1 MMKRLLILAYL
12 IIVPQFT
19 YSQSVDTITDNT
31 KKPPVLDLLN
41 GRASSN
47 KLSRQNTPV
56 RKSKPIEKK
65 TRTKTVTDKAPREKA
80 VLIRALSEYVPTDQF
95 NVSVFNELEY
105 KISEY
110 SETNIEL
117 PGLLN
122 EQVERGDGSVELS
135 SKKTIVRL
143 EIDTAGISGDINF
156 FERLVFNTLD
166 LNLYE
171 DEVAVKIWNFPYSE
185 ARALRSRRQKSV
197 NAAELPVNTVTESEN
212 LAWWVWLLLG
222 LSLVLLIGFLV
233 LMLRKRNK
241 SVVEEE
247 ELIID
252 NSTFKKMSLSALD
265 KAPVSLKKNEFK
277 KLLIEAPESVAS
289 FMENIIESGQEEAL
303 VVFALLAKP
312 FAELISQLKPHMSYS
327 SYLTLLNKID
337 EDIEDKIDPDTQ
349 DKFLLTFNNTVRAL
363 TNETNS
369 IEKSPDHL
377 VFGFLNQLNDVQI
390 FKLIEG
396 DRPEMASVLFAQL
409 NDNRK
414 LKVMS
419 LLDDVERSEM
429 LLKLTDIS
437 RLPLSVIREI
447 GQRYAK
453 KAKSMAGLQNIDID
467 GIGAIISTLDELEE
481 VKQKEILE
489 LMLANDLEKG
499 QIVEQRFIGFF
510 NLSKVEK
517 EILENAM
524 MDIDTE
530 DLLNALY
537 GATEETKEAVL
548 SVRPPREREMIKSE
562 LEAGNTI
569 SNDAKLKAKKKILE
583 KVRKFV

>member
-1 MMKRLLILAYL
+1 MMKRLLILATL
-12 IIVPQFT
+12 VIVPQLAIA
-19 YSQSVDTITDNT
+19 QSIDTITNNT

-41 GRASSN
+41 GRAST
-47 KLSRQNTPV
+47 SRSQRQSPSI
-56 RKSKPIEKK
+56 RKSSPIEKK
-65 TRTKTVTDKAPREKA
+65 TRTKVVTDKAPREKA
-80 VLIRALSEYVPTDQF
+80 VLIRALSDYVPSDQF
-95 NVSVFNELEY
+95 NVSVFKELTY

-110 SETNIEL
+110 SEVNFEL
-117 PGLLN
+117 PGLLK

-135 SKKTIVRL
+135 SEKTIVRL
-143 EIDTAGISGDINF
+143 EIDTAGILGDINF

-166 LNLYE
+166 LDLYE
-171 DEVAVKIWNFPYSE
+171 DEVAVKIWDFPYSE
-185 ARALRSRRQKSV
+185 ARKLRNNNQRVLSSNESV
-197 NAAELPVNTVTESEN
+197 VVSESQSTG
-212 LAWWVWLLLG
+212 LAWWIWLIIG
-222 LSLVLLIGFLV
+222 LSAVLLITTLII
-233 LMLRKRNK
+233 LLRRRNK
-241 SVVEEE
+241 TFIEEE
-247 ELIID
+247 ELTID

-277 KLLIEAPESVAS
+277 KLLVEAPESVAS
-289 FMENIIESGQEEAL
+289 FMENIIESGQDEAL
-303 VVFALLAKP
+303 VVFSLLAKP

-453 KAKSMAGLQNIDID
+453 KAKSMAGLHNIDID

-481 VKQKEILE
+481 TKQKEILE

-510 NLSKVEK
+510 NLSKIEK

-537 GATEETKEAVL
+537 GASEETKEAVL

-569 SNDAKLKAKKKILE
+569 SNAAKLKAKKKILE

>member
-12 IIVPQFT
+12 IIVPQFAF
-19 YSQSVDTITDNT
+19 SQSVDTITNNT

-47 KLSRQNTPV
+47 RLSRQNTPV

-105 KISEY
+105 RISEY

-122 EQVERGDGSVELS
+122 EQIERGDGSVELN

-166 LNLYE
+166 LDLYE
-171 DEVAVKIWNFPYSE
+171 DEVAVKIWNFPYSQ
-185 ARALRSRRQKSV
+185 ARTLRYRSQKSV
-197 NAAELPVNTVTESEN
+197 NADELPVNTVTESEN

-222 LSLVLLIGFLV
+222 LSLVLLIGLLV
-233 LMLRKRNK
+233 LILRKRNK

-247 ELIID
+247 ELTID

-537 GATEETKEAVL
+537 GASEETKEAVL

>member
-1 MMKRLLILAYL
+1 MMKRLLILACL
-12 IIVPQFT
+12 IIVPQFAF
-19 YSQSVDTITDNT
+19 SQSVDTITNNT

-47 KLSRQNTPV
+47 RLSRQNTPV

-105 KISEY
+105 RISEY

-166 LNLYE
+166 LDLYE
-171 DEVAVKIWNFPYSE
+171 DEVAVKIWNFPYSQ
-185 ARALRSRRQKSV
+185 ARTLRIRSQNSV
-197 NAAELPVNTVTESEN
+197 NTVELPVNTVTESEN

-222 LSLVLLIGFLV
+222 LSLVLLIGLLV
-233 LMLRKRNK
+233 LILRKRNK

-247 ELIID
+247 ELTID

-537 GATEETKEAVL
+537 GASEETKEAVL

>member
-12 IIVPQFT
+12 IIVPQFAF
-19 YSQSVDTITDNT
+19 SQSVDTITNNT

-47 KLSRQNTPV
+47 RLSRQNTPV

-105 KISEY
+105 RISEY

-122 EQVERGDGSVELS
+122 EQIERGDGSVELI

-166 LNLYE
+166 LDLYE
-171 DEVAVKIWNFPYSE
+171 DEVAVKIWNFPYSQ
-185 ARALRSRRQKSV
+185 ARTLRYRSQKSV
-197 NAAELPVNTVTESEN
+197 NADELPVNTVTESEN

-222 LSLVLLIGFLV
+222 LSLVLLIGLLV
-233 LMLRKRNK
+233 LILRKRNK

-247 ELIID
+247 ELTID

-537 GATEETKEAVL
+537 GASEETKEAVL

>member
-12 IIVPQFT
+12 IIVPQFAF
-19 YSQSVDTITDNT
+19 SQSVDTITDNT

-47 KLSRQNTPV
+47 RLSRQNTPV

-110 SETNIEL
+110 TETNIEL

-122 EQVERGDGSVELS
+122 EQVERGDGSVQLS

-185 ARALRSRRQKSV
+185 ARSLRYRNQKSV

-233 LMLRKRNK
+233 LILRKRNK

-537 GATEETKEAVL
+537 GASEETKEAVL

>member
-1 MMKRLLILAYL
+1 MMKRLLILACL
-12 IIVPQFT
+12 IIVPQFAF
-19 YSQSVDTITDNT
+19 SQSVDTITNNT

-47 KLSRQNTPV
+47 RLSRQNTPV

-80 VLIRALSEYVPTDQF
+80 VLIRALSEYVPSDQF

-105 KISEY
+105 RISEY

-166 LNLYE
+166 LDLYE
-171 DEVAVKIWNFPYSE
+171 DEVAVKIWNFPYSQ
-185 ARALRSRRQKSV
+185 ARTLRNRSQNSV
-197 NAAELPVNTVTESEN
+197 NTAELPVNTVTESEN

-222 LSLVLLIGFLV
+222 LSLVLLIGLLV
-233 LMLRKRNK
+233 LILRKRNK

-247 ELIID
+247 ELTID

-537 GATEETKEAVL
+537 GASEETKEAVL

>member
-1 MMKRLLILAYL
+1 MKRLLILACL
-12 IIVPQFT
+12 IIVPQFAF
-19 YSQSVDTITDNT
+19 SQSVDTITNNT

-47 KLSRQNTPV
+47 RLSRQNTPV

-80 VLIRALSEYVPTDQF
+80 VLIRALSEYVPSDQF

-105 KISEY
+105 RISEY

-166 LNLYE
+166 LDLYE
-171 DEVAVKIWNFPYSE
+171 DEVAVKIWNFPYSQ
-185 ARALRSRRQKSV
+185 ARTLRNRSQNSV
-197 NAAELPVNTVTESEN
+197 NTAELPVNTVTESEN

-222 LSLVLLIGFLV
+222 LSLVLLIGLLV
-233 LMLRKRNK
+233 LILRKRNK

-247 ELIID
+247 ELTID

-537 GATEETKEAVL
+537 GASEETKEAVL

>member
-1 MMKRLLILAYL
+1 
-12 IIVPQFT
+12 
-19 YSQSVDTITDNT
+19 
-31 KKPPVLDLLN
+31 
-41 GRASSN
+41 
-47 KLSRQNTPV
+47 
-56 RKSKPIEKK
+56 
-65 TRTKTVTDKAPREKA
+65 
-80 VLIRALSEYVPTDQF
+80 
-95 NVSVFNELEY
+95 
-105 KISEY
+105 
-110 SETNIEL
+110 
-117 PGLLN
+117 
-122 EQVERGDGSVELS
+122 
-135 SKKTIVRL
+135 
-143 EIDTAGISGDINF
+143 
-156 FERLVFNTLD
+156 
-166 LNLYE
+166 
-171 DEVAVKIWNFPYSE
+171 
-185 ARALRSRRQKSV
+185 
-197 NAAELPVNTVTESEN
+197 
-212 LAWWVWLLLG
+212 
-222 LSLVLLIGFLV
+222 
-233 LMLRKRNK
+233 
-241 SVVEEE
+241 
-247 ELIID
+247 
-252 NSTFKKMSLSALD
+252 
-265 KAPVSLKKNEFK
+265 
-277 KLLIEAPESVAS
+277 
-289 FMENIIESGQEEAL
+289 MENIIESGQEEAL

-369 IEKSPDHL
+369 IERSPDHL
-377 VFGFLNQLNDVQI
+377 VFGFLNQLNDVQV

-396 DRPEMASVLFAQL
+396 DRPEMSSVLFAQL

-414 LKVMS
+414 HKVMS

-537 GATEETKEAVL
+537 GASEETKEAVL

>member
-1 MMKRLLILAYL
+1 MMKRLFIALTILFSCQLAL
-12 IIVPQFT
+12 GQT
-19 YSQSVDTITDNT
+19 VDTITKNT

-41 GRASSN
+41 GRSTGISN
-47 KLSRQNTPV
+47 QNTQLPV
-56 RKSKPIEKK
+56 KKSKPIERK
-65 TRTKTVTDKAPREKA
+65 TRTEVVTNKAPREKA
-80 VLIRALSEYVPTDQF
+80 VLIRALADYVPDDQF
-95 NVSVFNELEY
+95 NVSVFKELNY
-105 KISEY
+105 TVSEY
-110 SETNIEL
+110 SEVNVEL
-117 PGLLN
+117 PGLVQ
-122 EQVERGDGSVELS
+122 EEIERGTGNIQLNSE
-135 SKKTIVRL
+135 KTIVRL
-143 EIDTAGISGDINF
+143 EIDTAGIIGDIDF
-156 FERLVFNTLD
+156 FERLVYNTLD
-166 LNLYE
+166 LDLYK
-171 DEVAVKIWNFPYSE
+171 DEVAVKIWNFPYSSVRKQRTTIAQGSGVSSVTAVTSQNE
-185 ARALRSRRQKSV
+185 AG
-197 NAAELPVNTVTESEN
+197 
-212 LAWWVWLLLG
+212 LAWWIW
-222 LSLVLLIGFLV
+222 LLIGLFIVILALVVFL
-233 LMLRKRNK
+233 LMRGRNNK
-241 SVVEEE
+241 PVDEE
-247 ELIID
+247 ELVID

-277 KLLIEAPESVAS
+277 KLLVEAPESVAS
-289 FMENIIESGQEEAL
+289 FMENIIESQQEEAL

-327 SYLTLLNKID
+327 AYLTLLNKID

-369 IEKSPDHL
+369 VEKSPDHL
-377 VFGFLNQLNDVQI
+377 VFGFLKQLNDVQI

-396 DRPEMASVLFAQL
+396 DRPEMSSVLFAQL
-409 NDNRK
+409 DDDRK

-429 LLKLTDIS
+429 LLKLTDMS

-481 VKQKEILE
+481 TKQKEILE

-499 QIVEQRFIGFF
+499 QIVEQRFVGFF
-510 NLSKVEK
+510 NLSKVDK
-517 EILENAM
+517 EVLENAL

-537 GATEETKEAVL
+537 GANDEIKESVL

-569 SNDAKLKAKKKILE
+569 SNSAKLKAKKKILE